1 MIVIMIVIILVI
13 NIIIITIIPQ
23 CAQGEKEERDAQ
35 PKLLCSTSLRPNRNL
50 REMTLIYF
58 EISIDTFN
66 SLH

>member
-1 MIVIMIVIILVI
+1 MIVIMVTILVI

-50 REMTLIYF
+50 REMTLICF